1 MAFHL
6 HERDQRASPSALPF
20 WVPVPTSRCEVALH
34 SGQGILEFKKKKKI
48 NSPPIWCSLNSG
60 LPQSTCYHLL
70 SRVFKQVLNAFCP
83 HCIIKRYR
91 VYILPETLVC
101 YFALQIFYCTC
112 HDCLLGGSIRTCG
125 CTFNFC

>member
-1 MAFHL
+1 MRETRGLLLVLSLFGSQCPLLGVRL
-6 HERDQRASPSALPF
+6 HCIQVKGF
-20 WVPVPTSRCEVALH
+20 WNL
-34 SGQGILEFKKKKKI
+34 KKKKI

-60 LPQSTCYHLL
+60 LPQSICYHLL

-112 HDCLLGGSIRTCG
+112 HDCLLGGSIWTCG
-125 CTFNFC
+125 CTINFC